1 MLNKSNNILFYLYD
15 NIFKYL
21 LKGRGQYFGY
31 ALESLL
37 RGILGPIY
45 QVVLSAQKAAV
56 EYPIMAHVCQ
66 KKNKIR
72 LQNLTIVTPLNHFRT
87 LIKVPRSEGFREH
100 RICSGFAGNKYG
112 ILHMCTSHGLFTA
125 VAGEARKY
133 STSSLGVESNG
144 SAPTI
149 EEKNE
154 IGKEWFVNDNKLFER
169 AVTVVALKRAWFQLK
184 SKPGMSTKGSS
195 EETFSGI
202 SEAWFISTS
211 RKLLEG
217 SFKYPNRRR
226 VLLDKPG
233 GGTRPLTIANPRV
246 KIIERALLNALEP
259 QYEGLSDWEEITRAE
274 YDLAKKKDPEN
285 YKKKKG
291 DLNKPKYLK
300 KITITPQVFHPH
312 NYGSRTKKSAH
323 QALHHIKHWRSNTV
337 FLIDY
342 DISKA
347 FDNVN
352 RKRLKN
358 LLNKRISDPRF
369 WLEISKMLNAGTEL
383 ELRLIFEN
391 KGVAQGSILSPF
403 LFNVYMHELD
413 QKVVEL
419 QKLTKHTHKSHE
431 SATYGNVV
439 AENEY
444 RKISRDFATGNLKRS
459 LKKYGS
465 KEALLLAR
473 KTVYKEHHKKYGR
486 RKGIDTEVRHI
497 QYVRYVDDFLIGVVG
512 SRQYAVA
519 IRKDINQF
527 IKGNLHLDVR
537 KDDLVHRS
545 EKSVEFLSHLVKL
558 TEFKSKTSARPKA
571 IRAAMKNKNKSV
583 GRFIESDKRLAR
595 SKSHQF
601 AANVLDQFNVLS
613 TILKRSISKK
623 KNFDYFASII
633 AYKGMENEFLKSLS
647 LESKEQLREL
657 LDSIDL
663 SSLSNAVK
671 TNPALSRWS
680 NYSKEEADR
689 LSEFSAQIL
698 YDKIGSLAHS
708 NWREDLSSGEAKK
721 IRKIQDQYLMEAQ
734 KVIDS
739 SLNDAVNKK
748 RELTI
753 KKFNI
758 PRGGLNA
765 SKDDQEL
772 LDTSKELTIAA
783 ANKLSTRRISVSAP
797 IGNVFAKLRLKGY
810 VHPIKD
816 KATGNLSLCRHT
828 DAEIVSHYSL
838 LIRGLLN
845 WYSGSDNFVKLKGLA
860 QLLRKSCV
868 LTLSNKHK
876 KSANWVYTVYGSEIR
891 VNNGKKITALTTRTE
906 ILNHKNEF
914 NLAIESDHFTL
925 DNLIGSFN
933 KLNHGIEFFKGCSV
947 QGCDETENIQ
957 VHHIRRLHR
966 KVEKDGKISVLDIKG
981 NRVTGVA
988 AVLTTLNRKQLPLCT
1003 KHHLE
1008 FEKGVFSNLDF
1019 KKLRGVLG
1027 NIPKPNEGDLL
1038 PIFEGRDY
1046 TVSKK

>member
-1 MLNKSNNILFYLYD
+1 MSNKSNNIVFYLY
-15 NIFKYL
+15 NNLFKYL

-31 ALESLL
+31 VLESFL
-37 RGILGPIY
+37 RGILGPIH

-56 EYPIMAHVCQ
+56 EYPSMARVCQ

-72 LQNLTIVTPLNHFRT
+72 LQNLTIVTPLNHSRT
-87 LIKVPRSEGFREH
+87 LIRIPRSEGFREY

-112 ILHMCTSHGLFTA
+112 ILCMCTSHGLFTT

-133 STSSLGVESNG
+133 STSLLGVESNG

-154 IGKEWFVNDNKLFER
+154 IGKEWFINDNKLFER
-169 AVTVVALKRAWFQLK
+169 AVTVAALKRAWFQLK
-184 SKPGMSTKGSS
+184 SKPGMLAKGSDQ
-195 EETFSGI
+195 ETI
-202 SEAWFISTS
+202 SAISDAWFISTS

-217 SFKYPNRRR
+217 SFKYPKRRR

-233 GGTRPLTIANPRV
+233 VGTRPLTIANPRV
-246 KIIERALLNALEP
+246 KIIEKAFLNALEP
-259 QYEGLSDWEEITRAE
+259 QYEGVFDWEEITSAE
-274 YDLAKKKDPEN
+274 YELEKNKDPGN
-285 YKKKKG
+285 YKHKKG
-291 DLNKPKYLK
+291 DLSESKYFK
-300 KITITPQVFHPH
+300 KITVTPQVFNPH

-337 FLIDY
+337 FLIAY
-342 DISKA
+342 NISKA
-347 FDNVN
+347 FDSVN

-358 LLNKRISDPRF
+358 LLHKRISDPRF

-383 ELRLIFEN
+383 ELKIIFEN
-391 KGVAQGSILSPF
+391 KGVVQGSILSPF
-403 LFNVYMHELD
+403 LFNIYMHELD

-431 SATYGNVV
+431 SATYGNED
-439 AENEY
+439 AEKEY
-444 RKISRDFATGNLKRS
+444 RRISRDFATDNLRRS

-473 KTVYKEHHKKYGR
+473 KTAYKEHHKKYGR

-519 IRKDINQF
+519 IRKEINQF
-527 IKGNLHLDVR
+527 IKGNLHLNVR
-537 KDDLVHRS
+537 KADLVHRS
-545 EKSVEFLSHLVKL
+545 EKSVEFLGHLVKL

-571 IRAAMKNKNKSV
+571 IRAAIKNKNKSV
-583 GRFIESDKRLAR
+583 GKFIESDKRLAR
-595 SKSHQF
+595 SKSYEF
-601 AANVLDQFNVLS
+601 TANVLNQFNALASIV
-613 TILKRSISKK
+613 KRSTSNK
-623 KNFDYFASII
+623 KNIDYIASII
-633 AYKGMENEFLKSLS
+633 AYKGMENEFLKGLS

-663 SSLSNAVK
+663 SLPSNAVK
-671 TNPALSRWS
+671 TNPALLRWS

-689 LSEFSAQIL
+689 LNEFSALIL
-698 YDKIGSLAHS
+698 YDKIGSLAHT
-708 NWREDLSSGEAKK
+708 NWTEDLSSGEAIK
-721 IRKIQDQYLMEAQ
+721 IKKIQDQYLMEAQ
-734 KVIDS
+734 KAIDR
-739 SLNDAVNKK
+739 SLNDTVKK
-748 RELTI
+748 TRELTI
-753 KKFNI
+753 RKFNI
-758 PRGGLNA
+758 PRGGLNPI
-765 SKDDQEL
+765 KNDQEL
-772 LDTSKELTIAA
+772 SDTSEELAIAS
-783 ANKLSTRRISVSAP
+783 ANKLSTRRVSITAP
-797 IGNVFAKLRLKGY
+797 IGNVFAKLRFKDY

-816 KATGNLSLCRHT
+816 KATGNVSLCRYT

-845 WYSGSDNFVKLKGLA
+845 WYSGSGNFAKVKGLA

-891 VNNGKKITALTTRTE
+891 VDNGKRITALITRTE
-906 ILNHKNEF
+906 ILNYKNEF
-914 NLAIESDHFTL
+914 NLGIKSDHFTV

-933 KLNHGIEFFKGCSV
+933 KLNHGIEFFNGCSV
-947 QGCDETENIQ
+947 LGCEETENIQ

-981 NRVTGVA
+981 NRVTGVGA
-988 AVLTTLNRKQLPLCT
+988 ALTTIN
-1003 KHHLE
+1003 
-1008 FEKGVFSNLDF
+1008 
-1019 KKLRGVLG
+1019 
-1027 NIPKPNEGDLL
+1027 
-1038 PIFEGRDY
+1038 
-1046 TVSKK
+1046 